1 MSNPTQSTNGATEVT
16 DSTNGRVYL
25 DHNATTPL
33 HSEVRARL
41 LEWADDWGNPSSIHQ
56 EGRGP
61 KARMREARDSIA
73 KILGAHPLEVIF
85 TAGGSESN
93 NLVMKSIQTHAGESK
108 RHILLSSLEHP
119 SLRRAAE
126 ALVRF
131 GFEVEFIRAHR
142 SGVIDVDDLR
152 AKLRP
157 GRTALVSV
165 MLANNETGV
174 IQPILEV
181 VRLAQAAGARVH
193 TDAVQALGK
202 MSVNVRELG
211 VDFASFSGHKFY
223 ALKGAGVL
231 YAAKGTLV
239 EPLIYGGGQE
249 RHRRGGTE
257 NVLAIASL
265 GYMTTMASAIDERA
279 AAMARLRDRFE
290 AEVLSTITDVSV
302 NGASELRLPSTSSLL
317 IPGTDGETMLMALD
331 MEGFAVSTG
340 AACSS
345 GSPEP
350 SPVLLAMGLTRAEAQ
365 CSLRVGVGW
374 GTTDA
379 DIDRFVIALK
389 KVVARLR
396 RLNGY
401 QSCATQKAEE
411 IACLT

>member
-1 MSNPTQSTNGATEVT
+1 MANPTQGRNIQT
-16 DSTNGRVYL
+16 DSTKDRVYL

-33 HSEVRARL
+33 HPEVRARL

-73 KILGAHPLEVIF
+73 KILGAHPLELIF

-93 NLVMKSIQTHAGESK
+93 NLVLKSIQTFANESK

-119 SLRRAAE
+119 SLKRAAE
-126 ALVRF
+126 AMARA
-131 GFEVEFIRAHR
+131 GFDVELIRAHR
-142 SGVIDVDDLR
+142 SGVIDLDDLE

-157 GRTALVSV
+157 GQTALVSV

-174 IQPILEV
+174 IQPLEDV
-181 VRLAQAAGARVH
+181 VRLAKVAGARVH

-202 MSVNVRELG
+202 IPVNVRELG
-211 VDFASFSGHKFY
+211 VDYASFAGHKFY

-231 YAAKGTLV
+231 YVAKGAPL

-265 GYMTTMASAIDERA
+265 GYMASKAGEIGTRA
-279 AAMARLRDRFE
+279 AEMARLRDRFE
-290 AEVLSTITDVSV
+290 MEVLTCIGDVSI
-302 NGASELRLPSTSSLL
+302 NGAGEKRLPSTSSLL

-374 GTTDA
+374 GTTDS
-379 DIDRFVIALK
+379 DIDRFILVLK
-389 KVVARLR
+389 KVVDRLR
-396 RLNGY
+396 GLKGY
-401 QSCATQKAEE
+401 QVGQVKQSEE
-411 IACLT
+411 SSCLT

>member
-1 MSNPTQSTNGATEVT
+1 MPNPTQSKNNSGG
-16 DSTNGRVYL
+16 STKDRVYL

-33 HSEVRARL
+33 HPEVRARL

-61 KARMREARDSIA
+61 KARMRESRDALA
-73 KILGAHPLEVIF
+73 KILGAHPLELIF

-93 NLVMKSIQTHAGESK
+93 SLVLKSVPAIASGSK
-108 RHILLSSLEHP
+108 RHILLSNLEHP

-126 ALVRF
+126 AMARS
-131 GFEVEFIRAHR
+131 GFEIEWIHACRT
-142 SGVIDVDDLR
+142 GVIDLDDFQ

-157 GRTALVSV
+157 GQTALVSV

-174 IQPILEV
+174 IQPLREI
-181 VRLAQAAGARVH
+181 VRMAKTAGARVH

-202 MSVNVRELG
+202 IPVNVRELG
-211 VDFASFSGHKFY
+211 VDYASFAGHKFY

-231 YAAKGTLV
+231 YVAKGAPL

-265 GYMTTMASAIDERA
+265 GYMAMKADEIA
-279 AAMARLRDRFE
+279 ARSLEMERLRDRFE
-290 AEVLSTITDVSV
+290 TEVLAKLSDVSI
-302 NGASELRLPSTSSLL
+302 NGRGEPRLPSTSSLL

-345 GSPEP
+345 GSPEL

-374 GTTDA
+374 GTTDS
-379 DIDRFVIALK
+379 DIDRFVDALK
-389 KVVARLR
+389 KTVDRLR
-396 RLNGY
+396 GLKGY
-401 QSCATQKAEE
+401 QVAQMSHAEGATCR
-411 IACLT
+411 I